1 VIKQVEEV
9 KRLKTD
15 RRLVMTDVLLRATV
29 PGVKA
34 FAASTTCLVD
44 EARRR
49 HNCYP
54 IATAALGRVM
64 TSALLM
70 AANLKN
76 KESLT
81 IRVSGNGPI
90 GEIVADAD
98 NEGIVRGYV
107 HNPQIHLPAK
117 NGKLDVGGA
126 VGGGHIYVT
135 RFTGLKEPFTGSTEL
150 VSGEIAEDIAHYL
163 LLSEQT
169 PATIMLGVK
178 VQPDSTAN
186 AAGGLLV
193 QAMPGAEDDVLA
205 KVESNLEQLPSITE
219 MMEAGLDARGMI
231 AAAFS
236 DLPVTYGEP
245 EPLAF
250 RCRCSQ
256 ERVERMLLSLGR
268 QELESLVLEK
278 RAEIKCHFCS
288 QLYEFNQSE
297 LENILQELPTNEK
310 ASQ

>member
-1 VIKQVEEV
+1 
-9 KRLKTD
+9 
-15 RRLVMTDVLLRATV
+15 MTDVLLKATV

-34 FAASTTCLVD
+34 FAASTTRLVD

-49 HNCYP
+49 HDCYP

-64 TSALLM
+64 TGALLM

-76 KESLT
+76 EESLT

-98 NEGIVRGYV
+98 NKGIVRGYV

-150 VSGEIAEDIAHYL
+150 VSGEIAEDIAQYL

-178 VQPDSTAN
+178 VQPDLTAS

-193 QAMPGAEDDVLA
+193 QAMPGAEDDILA

-219 MMEAGLDARGMI
+219 MMEAGLDAGGMI

-236 DLPVTYGEP
+236 GLPVTYGEP
-245 EPLAF
+245 EPLVF

-256 ERVERMLLSLGR
+256 ERVERMLMSLGR
-268 QELESLVLEK
+268 QELASLVLEK

-288 QLYEFNQSE
+288 QMYEFNQGE
-297 LENILQELPTNEK
+297 LENLLQELPDSEK